1 MPEQKKQPEMSN
13 NQREHPKRKITLRQ
27 IAALICVV
35 LLVGMYIGAFV
46 VACLDLGDSGRLFA
60 GCLVATIGLPILL
73 WLLIW
78 SFDLIKKRQADCC
91 PMRDT
96 DAGTGQEANGP
107 HEKDC

>member
-1 MPEQKKQPEMSN
+1 MGTNMKSDENTTKKQGKKIA
-13 NQREHPKRKITLRQ
+13 PKQ
-27 IAALICVV
+27 VAALICVV

-78 SFDLIKKRQADCC
+78 SFDLMKKR
-91 PMRDT
+91 RD
-96 DAGTGQEANGP
+96 DSRPQ
-107 HEKDC
+107 

>member
-1 MPEQKKQPEMSN
+1 MKPDDNITKKQDKKIA
-13 NQREHPKRKITLRQ
+13 PKQ
-27 IAALICVV
+27 IAALIGVV

-78 SFDLIKKRQADCC
+78 SFDLMKKR
-91 PMRDT
+91 REDT
-96 DAGTGQEANGP
+96 RPPQDETGA
-107 HEKDC
+107 

>member
-1 MPEQKKQPEMSN
+1 MDHSKNTAKKQ
-13 NQREHPKRKITLRQ
+13 EHPKRKTNPKQ
-27 IAALICVV
+27 IAALICVI

-78 SFDLIKKRQADCC
+78 SFDLMKKR
-91 PMRDT
+91 RDDNRPPKNPDT
-96 DAGTGQEANGP
+96 SDVSP
-107 HEKDC
+107 

>member
-1 MPEQKKQPEMSN
+1 MKPYDNTTKKQGKKIA
-13 NQREHPKRKITLRQ
+13 PKQ

-60 GCLVATIGLPILL
+60 GCLVATIGMPILL

-78 SFDLIKKRQADCC
+78 SIELMKKR
-91 PMRDT
+91 RDDNRPPQDET
-96 DAGTGQEANGP
+96 NA
-107 HEKDC
+107 

>member
-1 MPEQKKQPEMSN
+1 MKPDDHSTKTQEQS
-13 NQREHPKRKITLRQ
+13 KRKIAPKQ
-27 IAALICVV
+27 VAALICVV

-78 SFDLIKKRQADCC
+78 SFDLMKKR
-91 PMRDT
+91 RD
-96 DAGTGQEANGP
+96 DNRP
-107 HEKDC
+107 L

>member
-1 MPEQKKQPEMSN
+1 MSQQKEQPEIHN
-13 NQREHPKRKITLRQ
+13 NKITPKR
-27 IAALICVV
+27 IAALVCVI

-78 SFDLIKKRQADCC
+78 SFGLMQKRREENRPPQHSEHSDLS
-91 PMRDT
+91 
-96 DAGTGQEANGP
+96 
-107 HEKDC
+107 

>member
-1 MPEQKKQPEMSN
+1 MGTNMKSDESTTKKQGKKIA
-13 NQREHPKRKITLRQ
+13 PKQ
-27 IAALICVV
+27 VAALICVV

-78 SFDLIKKRQADCC
+78 SFDLMKKR
-91 PMRDT
+91 RDNSRP
-96 DAGTGQEANGP
+96 Q
-107 HEKDC
+107 

>member
-1 MPEQKKQPEMSN
+1 MSRQTKKPETQNSRSEN
-13 NQREHPKRKITLRQ
+13 PKRKITPKQ

-60 GCLVATIGLPILL
+60 GCLVATIGMPILL

-78 SFDLIKKRQADCC
+78 SIELMKKRQAD
-91 PMRDT
+91 
-96 DAGTGQEANGP
+96 N
-107 HEKDC
+107 

>member
-1 MPEQKKQPEMSN
+1 MSPQAKPSESQN
-13 NQREHPKRKITLRQ
+13 RQENPKRRITPKQ
-27 IAALICVV
+27 IAALVCVV

-78 SFDLIKKRQADCC
+78 SFDLLKKRREEILPPENQDSSDSS
-91 PMRDT
+91 R
-96 DAGTGQEANGP
+96 
-107 HEKDC
+107 

>member
-1 MPEQKKQPEMSN
+1 MKSEKNVTDKQ
-13 NQREHPKRKITLRQ
+13 HRKIAPRQ
-27 IAALICVV
+27 IAALCCVV

-78 SFDLIKKRQADCC
+78 SFDLMKKRREDSR
-91 PMRDT
+91 PPKNPDIS
-96 DAGTGQEANGP
+96 DASP
-107 HEKDC
+107 